1 MLRCPSCGSF
11 YPTERIC
18 PRDGSTLEEAD
29 AVVDRYLVVDRIGE
43 GGMGAV
49 YKASHTLLD
58 NRVVAIKML
67 HRQLSQNP
75 EVVNRFFREARAAS
89 QIENEHIVEVID
101 FGVTHQ
107 GDSFL
112 VMEFIDGE
120 NLREVVDL
128 QAPLELERAFTIGVQ
143 IAEGLYAAHRKGIVH
158 RDLKPEN
165 VLLIHRDGQEFVK
178 LLDFGIAKLT
188 ETKDSRLTRAG
199 MVVGTPAYMSPEQ
212 AGAEPVDHRTD
223 IYALGTILYE
233 MLTGQVPFVGESTK
247 EVLLSQLTRAP
258 VPPRQLREEIPR
270 SVEKV
275 ILKAL
280 HKERD
285 ERPQTMIHLAY
296 GLRDALAKRTQE
308 SSGALLAVDPDGEQL
323 EAAARDELVIAST
336 SVPDLGPDPTLEV
349 QLPPS
354 PIRRYLPFI
363 GLGGGLVLGI
373 LVTVLLMSGG
383 GDPPKVE
390 IKTRTKVV
398 KQVVVIH
405 AEAGPTLAPAPA
417 PIRHD
422 AAPAARRHKRVAH
435 HRPVHRTG
443 HRRVKK
449 PQPLVKPKFMAEPT
463 GTWVATVTSQPAG
476 AEVYSRGKKL
486 GMTPMKVPTAKL
498 VVLDVH
504 RIGYES
510 AKLVLPKHAT
520 KTFTARLRKSNMSWE
535 VLSLSQLKQMMVK
548 GQISRFTY
556 NRRKAQLIK
565 KRDQKI
571 TRLRVK
577 HKMGH
582 ITKEQYERS
591 VEAVKANYK

>member
-1 MLRCPSCGSF
+1 MLRCPRRGS
-11 YPTERIC
+11 YYLSERVC
-18 PRDGSTLEEAD
+18 PRDGSSLEEAD
-29 AVVDRYLVVDRIGE
+29 NVVDRYLIVDRIGE

-58 NRVVAIKML
+58 NRIVAIKML

-89 QIENEHIVEVID
+89 QVDNEHIVDVID
-101 FGVTHQ
+101 FGVTPA

-112 VMEFIDGE
+112 VMEYIEGE
-120 NLREVVDL
+120 NLRDVIDL
-128 QAPLELERAFTIGVQ
+128 RAPLELEQAFTIGVQ

-165 VLLIHRDGQEFVK
+165 VLLLDRDGQGFIK

-212 AGAEPVDHRTD
+212 AGAEAVDHRTD

-247 EVLLSQLTRAP
+247 DVLLGQLTREP
-258 VPPRQLREEIPR
+258 VPPRKLRDEIPR
-270 SVEKV
+270 SIEKV

-280 HKERD
+280 HKDRD
-285 ERPQTMIHLAY
+285 ERQQTMIHLAY

-308 SSGALLAVDPDGEQL
+308 SSGALVAVDPAGEQL
-323 EAAARDELVIAST
+323 EVGSQEELVIAST
-336 SVPDLGPDPTLEV
+336 RVPDLGPDPTMEV

-373 LVTVLLMSGG
+373 LVTVLLMGG
-383 GDPPKVE
+383 GDDPPKVE

-405 AEAGPTLAPAPA
+405 AEAGPRPARP
-417 PIRHD
+417 D
-422 AAPAARRHKRVAH
+422 AAPATRRHKRVAH
-435 HRPVHRTG
+435 RRPVHRTV

-449 PQPLVKPKFMAEPT
+449 AQPLVKPKFMEEPK

-486 GMTPMKVPTAKL
+486 GKTPLKVPTAKL

-510 AKLVLPKHAT
+510 AKLVLPKHTT

-571 TRLRVK
+571 TQLRVK

>member
-1 MLRCPSCGSF
+1 MGS
-11 YPTERIC
+11 
-18 PRDGSTLEEAD
+18 
-29 AVVDRYLVVDRIGE
+29 
-43 GGMGAV
+43 V

-89 QIENEHIVEVID
+89 QVDDEHIVDVID
-101 FGVTHQ
+101 FGVTHG

-112 VMEFIDGE
+112 VMEYLDGA
-120 NLREVVDL
+120 NLRDVIDL
-128 QAPLELERAFTIGVQ
+128 QAPLVLERAFSIGVQ

-165 VLLIHRDGQEFVK
+165 VLLMPHEDKEFVK

-188 ETKDSRLTRAG
+188 ETQDSKLTREG

-212 AGAEPVDHRTD
+212 AGAEAVDHRTD

-247 EVLLSQLTRAP
+247 EVLLSQLTRQP

-270 SVEKV
+270 SIEKV

-308 SSGALLAVDPDGEQL
+308 SSGALLAVDPDGEQQ
-323 EAAARDELVIAST
+323 EVQDAADELVIPST
-336 SVPDLGPDPTLEV
+336 ALPEHGPDSTLEV
-349 QLPPS
+349 LLPPS
-354 PIRRYLPFI
+354 NVRRYLPFI
-363 GLGGGLVLGI
+363 GLGGGLVLGVV
-373 LVTVLLMSGG
+373 VTILLMSGG
-383 GDPPKVE
+383 DPPE

-398 KQVVVIH
+398 KEVVVIR
-405 AEAGPTLAPAPA
+405 AEAGPTPAPA
-417 PIRHD
+417 KADP
-422 AAPAARRHKRVAH
+422 APVKRHKRVAR
-435 HRPVHRTG
+435 RPGRRPRRRPG
-443 HRRVKK
+443 HRSK
-449 PQPLVKPKFMAEPT
+449 PKVKPVPVEAAPSGKWMAS
-463 GTWVATVTSQPAG
+463 VTSRPTG
-476 AEVYSRGKKL
+476 AEVYRRGKKL
-486 GMTPMKVPTAKL
+486 GLTPLKVATDSL

-504 RIGYES
+504 RIGYTP

-520 KTFTARLRKSNMSWE
+520 RTFTAKLRKSTMSWE

-548 GQISRFTY
+548 GQISRFTFK
-556 NRRKAQLIK
+556 RRKAQLIK
-565 KRDQKI
+565 TRDQKI
-571 TRLRVK
+571 TQLRVK
-577 HKMGH
+577 YKRGH
-582 ITKEQYERS
+582 ITKAQYERS
-591 VEAVKANYK
+591 VAAVKANYK